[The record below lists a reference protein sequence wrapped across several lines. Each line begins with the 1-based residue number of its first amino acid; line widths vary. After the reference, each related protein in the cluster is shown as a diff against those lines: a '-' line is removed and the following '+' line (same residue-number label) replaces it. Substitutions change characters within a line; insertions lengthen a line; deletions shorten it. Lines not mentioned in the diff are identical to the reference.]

1 MRHKTMDTN
10 FKTKISD
17 DFGLGKLKPE
27 DQEKMIE
34 RIGNMLFEAVV
45 ERSIDEMTEETLEN
59 FENFMGSVGKDYD
72 KVIAFLSQH
81 VPGFQTIVSDEMARL
96 KRATA
101 GLFA

>member
-1 MRHKTMDTN
+1 MDTN
-10 FKTKISD
+10 FKTKITE
-17 DFGLGKLKPE
+17 DFGLGRLKPE

-45 ERSIDEMTEETLEN
+45 ERSIDEMEESSLED
-59 FENFMGSVGKDYD
+59 FENLMGSVGKDYD
-72 KVIAFLSQH
+72 KVIAFLAQRT
-81 VPGFQTIVSDEMARL
+81 PGFQTIVSDEMARL